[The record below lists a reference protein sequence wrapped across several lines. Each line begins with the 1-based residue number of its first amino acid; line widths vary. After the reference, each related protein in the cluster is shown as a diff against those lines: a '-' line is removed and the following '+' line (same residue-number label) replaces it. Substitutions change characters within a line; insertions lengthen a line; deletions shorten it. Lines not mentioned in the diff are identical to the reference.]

1 MFNKDKINYKVLGI
15 NVFSIVLILMAIVS
29 WIPAFHP
36 KESEAEKREL
46 TKFPELTA
54 ESFFSGEYFAGISD
68 WFADTFPM
76 RDLFLS
82 MNTGINAVL
91 KPAKTQIHGDVEQ
104 GDEIPDAPMQ
114 PTVGTDTLPTDNT
127 DQTDVTDNT
136 QNTEQTGE
144 TQNTDAQPTDTSAD
158 VTDPD
163 MSDVPVEKLGA
174 LLIVGDTGYEY
185 YNFVQS
191 LADKYISTMNRAGQ
205 LLNGKANVY
214 SMIIPTSMDI
224 TLPASVRETI
234 TNVSDQKKAI
244 DYMYGSMTNVKK
256 VELYDVLKNHRNEY
270 IYYRNDHHWT
280 ADGAWLAYL
289 QFAEVRGG
297 GHANLETDFTKREFE
312 GFKGTFFNDSN
323 KDPKLNNPDT
333 VVAYTP
339 VATNSIE
346 ITQKDGTPLENWHV
360 ITDVTKW
367 ATSSKYNTFIGGD
380 NPWSVITNPNKTDGS
395 ACLIIKDSFGN
406 AFTPFLV
413 PDYQY
418 VYILDYRYYK
428 KISNKKLT
436 DVVATYNIKDV
447 IFCNNIS
454 STRNK
459 TLVPALD
466 EFVK

>member
-1 MFNKDKINYKVLGI
+1 MFNKEKFDYKVLGI
-15 NVFSIVLILMAIVS
+15 NVFSIVFILMAIIS

-36 KESEAEKREL
+36 KTSEAEKREL
-46 TKFPELTA
+46 TKFPEFTA
-54 ESFFSGEYFAGISD
+54 EDFFSGKYFSGISD

-76 RDLFLS
+76 RDVYLS
-82 MNTGINAVL
+82 MNSGINSLL
-91 KPAKTQIHGDVEQ
+91 KPATTQIHGDVEQ
-104 GDEIPDAPMQ
+104 GDDIPDVPTQ
-114 PTVGTDTLPTDNT
+114 PDPTASSDMTSDSQGTDPSSMTSDGT
-127 DQTDVTDNT
+127 
-136 QNTEQTGE
+136 TESTE
-144 TQNTDAQPTDTSAD
+144 TSSDI
-158 VTDPD
+158 TDPNMD
-163 MSDVPVEKLGA
+163 DVPVEKLGA

-185 YNFVQS
+185 YNFIQS

-205 LLNGKANVY
+205 LLQGKATVY
-214 SMIIPTSMDI
+214 TMIIPTSMDI
-224 TLPASVRETI
+224 TLPASVRDTI

-244 DYMYGSMTNVKK
+244 DYMYGSMTGVQK
-256 VELYDVLKNHRNEY
+256 VQLYDTLRAHRNEY

-289 QFAEVRGG
+289 QFAELRGR
-297 GHANLETDFTKREFE
+297 GHANLDTDFTKREFT
-312 GFKGTFFNDSN
+312 GFLGTFYNDSN

-333 VVAYTP
+333 VTAYTP
-339 VATNSIE
+339 VATNKIE

-360 ITDVTKW
+360 ITDVSTW
-367 ATSSKYNTFIGGD
+367 TASSKYNTFIGGD
-380 NPWSVITNPNKTDGS
+380 NPWSVITNPTKTDGS

-418 VYILDYRYYK
+418 VYIVDYRYYK
-428 KISNKKLT
+428 KISSMKLT
-436 DVVATYNIKDV
+436 QIVDKYHIQDV

-466 EFVK
+466 AFVN

>member
-1 MFNKDKINYKVLGI
+1 MFNKDKFDYKLIGI
-15 NVFSIVLILMAIVS
+15 NVFSIVFILMAVIS

-36 KESEAEKREL
+36 KTSEAEKREL

-54 ESFFSGEYFAGISD
+54 EAFFSGKYFSGISD
-68 WFADTFPM
+68 WFADTYPL
-76 RDLFLS
+76 RDMYFSLNS
-82 MNTGINAVL
+82 GINSIL
-91 KPAKTQIHGDVEQ
+91 KPASTQIHGDVEQ
-104 GDEIPDAPMQ
+104 GDDIPDAPMSSD
-114 PTVGTDTLPTDNT
+114 TSVITDSTDNT
-127 DQTDVTDNT
+127 EPSSSSDNTGSTDNT
-136 QNTEQTGE
+136 SATE
-144 TQNTDAQPTDTSAD
+144 TSAD
-158 VTDPD
+158 ITDPNMD
-163 MSDVPVEKLGA
+163 DVPVEKLGA

-191 LADKYISTMNRAGQ
+191 LADKYISTINRAGQ
-205 LLNGKANVY
+205 LLQGKATVY

-224 TLPASVRETI
+224 TLPASVRDTI

-244 DYMYGSMTNVKK
+244 NYMYGSMTGVQK
-256 VELYDVLKNHRNEY
+256 VELFDVLKNHRNEY

-280 ADGAWLAYL
+280 ADGAWYAYL
-289 QFAEVRGG
+289 QFAELRGR
-297 GHANLETDFTKREFE
+297 GHANLETDFTKREFS
-312 GFKGTFFNDSN
+312 GFLGTFYNDSK

-333 VVAYTP
+333 VTAYTP
-339 VATNSIE
+339 VATNKIE

-360 ITDVTKW
+360 ITDVSTW
-367 ATSSKYNTFIGGD
+367 AASSKYNTFIGGD
-380 NPWSVITNPNKTDGS
+380 NPWSVITNPTKTDGS

-418 VYILDYRYYK
+418 VYIVDYRYYK
-428 KISNKKLT
+428 KISSLKLT
-436 DVVATYNIKDV
+436 GVVDKYKIQDV